1 LIRGADQQG
10 VDLAKQ
16 TFTQRVADDDSNCL
30 HELPKLL
37 EFAHGMVLLRVLH
50 H

>member
-16 TFTQRVADDDSNCL
+16 TFTQRVADDHDDSNCL
-30 HELPKLL
+30 HELLKLL
-37 EFAHGMVLLRVLH
+37 EFAHGMVLLRV
-50 H
+50 